1 MAGHILVID
10 DVAINRIMLEVRLS
24 QLSYQVSLLGSIAEI
39 QPQEMFDAVIIAARC
54 LGGLPVDA
62 IQHVR
67 NLLGARVPVMVLL
80 DTPESDRAADALA
93 AGADDA
99 LWRAANPA
107 ELVARLRSLTRRA
120 GFDAAG
126 TAALPAGYAIDSPAC
141 FALAPVLVVG
151 ATQETA
157 KTALKE
163 IAKGW
168 TGPMRASDWSNAAKA
183 CNSGAKPEVVVFAVS
198 DAQPFPAAHLLMEL
212 RAHRG
217 SGGAAILGLFDTALE
232 RHGIELMNMGADDL
246 FVGPMA
252 PREIGLRISAL
263 MRRQLRIKA
272 EQDALRQGFAEA
284 LLDPMTGLQ
293 NRRGAMPAL
302 ARESER
308 ARRSDQMLALMLV
321 DVDHFKR
328 INDTYGHR
336 AGDEALIEISRR
348 LHAALPDAPVLA
360 RIGGEEFLIGLTVE
374 DPSHAIAVAEE
385 IRHAI
390 SACPV
395 ALGADAPEV
404 ALTVSVGIQ
413 LFSGGLGG
421 IDTALQAADG
431 ALYAAKNDGRNRVC
445 VAPLSAS

>member
-24 QLSYQVSLLGSIAEI
+24 QLSYQVSLLGSIGEI
-39 QPQEMFDAVIIAARC
+39 HADRACDAVIVSGRSLGDAPQSAVQDLRGAVGAA
-54 LGGLPVDA
+54 
-62 IQHVR
+62 
-67 NLLGARVPVMVLL
+67 VPVLALL
-80 DTPESDRAADALA
+80 DTEDDLTAADALA

-99 LWRAANPA
+99 IRRDANPA

-120 GFDAAG
+120 GFDAASS
-126 TAALPAGYAIDSPAC
+126 ALPVDYSIEKPNC
-141 FALAPVLVVG
+141 FALAPVGVVG
-151 ATQETA
+151 ATVDA
-157 KTALKE
+157 ARAALTE

-168 TGPMRASDWSNAAKA
+168 TGPMRACAWDSVGLAFAN
-183 CNSGAKPEVVVFAVS
+183 GPKPEVILFAVS
-198 DAQPFPAAHLLMEL
+198 DEMPFPAAHLLVEL
-212 RAHRG
+212 RAHRPT
-217 SGGAAILGLFDTALE
+217 SGAAVLGLFDTPLE

-246 FVGPMA
+246 FIGAMDPE
-252 PREIGLRISAL
+252 EIGLRISAL

-272 EQDALRQGFAEA
+272 EQEALRQGFAES

-321 DVDHFKR
+321 DVDHFKQ
-328 INDTYGHR
+328 INDTFGHH

-360 RIGGEEFLIGLTVE
+360 RIGGEEFLIGLSVSSPT
-374 DPSHAIAVAEE
+374 HAVAIAEE

-395 ALGADAPEV
+395 ALGPNAPE
-404 ALTVSVGIQ
+404 APLTVSVGVQ
-413 LFSGGLGG
+413 LFSDGLAG
-421 IDTALQAADG
+421 IESALQAADG
-431 ALYAAKNDGRNRVC
+431 ALYAAKNHGRNRVC
-445 VAPLSAS
+445 VAPLNAA